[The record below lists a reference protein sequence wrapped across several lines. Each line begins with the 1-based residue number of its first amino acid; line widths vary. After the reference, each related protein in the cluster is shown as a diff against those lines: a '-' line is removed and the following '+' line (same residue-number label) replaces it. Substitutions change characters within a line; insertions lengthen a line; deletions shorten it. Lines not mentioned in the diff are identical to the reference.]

1 MNFSTNKTALV
12 VGAAGHF
19 AGLTVPAL
27 HKRGIRVRGF
37 VQTTDKGEVAL
48 RNGASEVALGDLQD
62 SQSVQ
67 TALRGVEAVF
77 YIAPQFSQN
86 EADIGV
92 NFVRL
97 CKEAGV
103 RRIVFSS
110 ILHPTITSLQIHS
123 AKGPVEAAI
132 IESGLEFVILQ
143 LAMFYQDISLSWSS
157 IIKSGIFAEPFS
169 PTAKLA
175 RVDYRDVADVVAIAL
190 TENRL
195 TNGTFELCA
204 EGYYNRQDVASI
216 MSDCLGHQIEADTV
230 TFEKW
235 VELTKPKPDDIRPE
249 GEMYAYYG
257 KYGSPGNSFVLR
269 SILDREPR
277 TLKQFVSDLIA
288 GTSTVAS

>member
-1 MNFSTNKTALV
+1 MSSNTDKITLV

-19 AGLTVPAL
+19 AGLAVPAL
-27 HKRGIRVRGF
+27 HRRGVRVRGF
-37 VQTTDKGEVAL
+37 ARTANKGEVAL
-48 RNGASEVALGDLQD
+48 RNGASEIALGDLQD
-62 SQSVQ
+62 SKSLQ

-77 YIAPQFSQN
+77 YIAPQFSRS

-110 ILHPTITSLQIHS
+110 ILHPTVTLLPIHS

-132 IESGLEFVILQ
+132 VESGLEFVILQ
-143 LAMFYQDISLSWSS
+143 LAMFYQDISLSWPS
-157 IIKSGIFAEPFS
+157 IVKSGIFAEPFS
-169 PTAKLA
+169 PTARLA
-175 RVDYRDVADVVAIAL
+175 RVDYRDVAEVVAIAL
-190 TENRL
+190 TEDRL

-204 EGYYNRQDVASI
+204 EGYYNRQDIASI
-216 MSDCLGHQIEADTV
+216 MSDCLGRQIKADTV

-235 VELTKPKPDDIRPE
+235 VELTKPKPDDREPE
-249 GEMYAYYG
+249 SEMYAYYG

-269 SILDREPR
+269 SILGREPR
-277 TLKQFVSDLIA
+277 TIEQFIGDLIDGVA
-288 GTSTVAS
+288 TVAS

>member
-1 MNFSTNKTALV
+1 MNFNTDKIALV

-27 HKRGIRVRGF
+27 HRRGIRVRGF
-37 VQTTDKGEVAL
+37 VRTRDQGEVAL
-48 RNGASEVALGDLQD
+48 RNGASEIELGDLQD

-67 TALRGVEAVF
+67 TALRGTEAVF
-77 YIAPQFSQN
+77 YIAPQFSRN
-86 EADIGV
+86 EADLGI
-92 NFVRL
+92 NFVKS

-103 RRIVFSS
+103 HRIVFSS

-143 LAMFYQDISLSWSS
+143 LAMFYQDISLSWPS
-157 IIKSGIFAEPFS
+157 IMQSGIFAEPFS

-190 TENRL
+190 TEDRL

-204 EGYYNRQDVASI
+204 EGYYNRQEVASI
-216 MSDCLGHQIEADTV
+216 MSDCLGHQIKADTV
-230 TFEKW
+230 TFEEW
-235 VELTKPKPDDIRPE
+235 VELTKPKPDDIGPE
-249 GEMYAYYG
+249 SEMYAYYG
-257 KYGSPGNSFVLR
+257 EYGSPGNSFVLR
-269 SILDREPR
+269 SILGREPR
-277 TLKQFVSDLIA
+277 TIKQFVCDLINGVA
-288 GTSTVAS
+288 TVAS